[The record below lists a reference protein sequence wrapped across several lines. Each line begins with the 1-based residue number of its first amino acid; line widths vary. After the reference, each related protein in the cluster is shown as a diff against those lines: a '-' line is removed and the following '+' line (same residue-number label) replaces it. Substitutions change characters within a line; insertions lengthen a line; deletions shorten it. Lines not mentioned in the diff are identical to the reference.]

1 MAKRTAVIDIGSNS
15 ARMVVFERTSR
26 YGFYLLNETRSRVRI
41 SEGAYE
47 QGGILQPAA
56 IRRACRALSQFLTI
70 AQTFKARKILCI
82 ATSAVRDAPNRTE
95 FLHLVEREL
104 GLRIKVI
111 DGQKEAYLGGLA
123 AANLLPVTSAISV
136 DIGGGSTDLALIRN
150 KKVVQTHSLDLGTVR
165 LKELFFDKKRG
176 IEEAEAYIEE
186 LLSRLPESFRE
197 DIAVGIGGT
206 ARAITKA
213 IMQRN
218 DHAVEK
224 IHAFRFSVEEE
235 SKFLSKVANAPVL
248 KLSKYGIKKD
258 RLDTIR
264 PGALILLKVL
274 EKIGAKEVVA
284 SGAGVRE
291 GLFLSDL
298 LRTSNHLFPA
308 NFNPSVRSLQ
318 DRFCTDRRLAAN
330 IASTATALFTAL
342 QKPFGLPAELLDH
355 LQIAAKLSRI
365 GIRLDFYGY
374 HKHSAY
380 MILNDL
386 DYGFT
391 HEDMILIATLIRF
404 NKRRLPKNSFT
415 KPYRKLLPDGEVLSW
430 LSYIVS
436 LAQTIHISRAY
447 GSVTADYA
455 EGVLTLGTPFDT
467 YLAEERVKELEKPA
481 PIAVRF
487 LHDQHT
493 PRKDI
498 G

>member
-26 YGFYLLNETRSRVRI
+26 YGFHLLNETRSRVRI
-41 SEGAYE
+41 SEGAYDE
-47 QGGILQPAA
+47 GGSLQPAA

-70 AQTFKARKILCI
+70 AKTLKTRKILCV
-82 ATSAVRDAPNRTE
+82 ATSAVRDAPNRRE
-95 FLHLVEREL
+95 FIRLVEKEL

-111 DGQKEAYLGGLA
+111 DGPREAYLGGLA
-123 AANLLPVTSAISV
+123 AANLLPVDDAVSV

-150 KKVVQTHSLDLGTVR
+150 KKVVATHSIDLGTVR
-165 LKELFFDKKRG
+165 LKELFFDKKRALQ
-176 IEEAEAYIEE
+176 EAEAHIEE
-186 LLSRLPESFRE
+186 LLSGLPAEFNER
-197 DIAVGIGGT
+197 IAVGIGGT

-218 DHAVEK
+218 GHAVEK
-224 IHAFRFSVEEE
+224 IHAFRFSVQDE
-235 SKFLSKVANAPVL
+235 SKFLSKVANASVL
-248 KLSKYGIKKD
+248 KLSKYGIRKD

-274 EKIGAKEVVA
+274 EKIGAQEVLS
-284 SGAGVRE
+284 SGAGIRE

-298 LRTSNHLFPA
+298 LRTSNHRFPE

-318 DRFCTDRRLAAN
+318 DRFCTDRRLASN
-330 IASTATALFTAL
+330 IASTATALFYAL
-342 QKPFGLPAELLDH
+342 QSPFGLPRELLAH
-355 LQIAAKLSRI
+355 LQIAAKLSQI

-386 DYGFT
+386 NYGFT
-391 HEDMILIATLIRF
+391 HEEMILIATLIRF

-415 KPYRKLLPDGEVLSW
+415 KPYRKLLPDGKILSW

-436 LAQTIHISRAY
+436 LAQTIHTSRAY
-447 GSVTADYA
+447 GRVTA
-455 EGVLTLGTPFDT
+455 EFSKGVLTLVAPFDT
-467 YLAEERVKELEKPA
+467 YLAEERLKELEKPA
-481 PIAVRF
+481 PIAVR
-487 LHDQHT
+487 LI
-493 PRKDI
+493 R